1 MQSRKVERMAETVC
15 LGAILKDEDP
25 FVEEW
30 IAHHRLLGVD
40 HFYLYDNDPR
50 QPLNDILRLHR
61 DYVTVH
67 PWLVDHDDA
76 RYPGRTK
83 QLKAYQHCLAHGA
96 AKYDWV
102 TFIDGDE
109 FIILDEDKSLKA
121 FLADFREYD
130 LIALNWHVFGHN
142 GHYDNPPGLVI
153 ESLTR
158 RMQEPRAITKSLS
171 RPNAIASLDV
181 HLFRLKQ
188 GRKRVDAN
196 KNAYR
201 EALYPGK
208 TRRAHINHYQCRS
221 FTHWM
226 GKVERGEVGAF
237 PDDPDNA
244 WRFSDEGCLRQFVMQ
259 IASNKN
265 ECIDTSALRYAEP
278 IKGYLSALRNGR
290 DVDKCGLDVA
300 VEQFAASAP
309 SAENPAD
316 AKSGAASSQQVS
328 PGAAHALPTSIVTV
342 VGRQLTRFR
351 NRLRSAVPLRLLPR
365 SRRDAIVAAKEASKE
380 GDWARA
386 ETLWQALLDEG
397 QRPPATVYRH
407 LVRACRHR
415 GNFGKAEDVV
425 RQGLLR
431 HPEHVGLNV
440 DLAEI
445 AIAKRDWRQASRSAD
460 TVLQMLNLEPKHVSD
475 RHILVAFEALLGN
488 REYARTFAA
497 LETVKRRGRASK
509 SLLAIEGFAYL
520 RASRTEEAR
529 RHWDQYWH
537 RAQCDRDFAAERH
550 TTRTFFDPQNQAQ
563 FPALAPTSNA
573 AGNERICVYTALFG
587 GYDELRPPAYKPP
600 GLDFICFSDRPL
612 AAPGWDV
619 RLVDLPIGSPAMKN
633 RRLKILPYEKLS
645 EYDFSLYLDSNVVLL
660 GDPSHLYWRWLRGQP
675 FVAWRHP
682 QRSSAF
688 DELEVLLASS
698 RADPSGIIDQY
709 VLFAE
714 QGVPDYLPMIEASF
728 LWRDHRDT
736 QVRMLME
743 RLWDHLTSHQSWRD
757 QPGLA
762 YLMWKT
768 GIRPAVLPDHLGT
781 SRDNGYMRKFA
792 HKRFTADQ
800 ALSSSSCS
808 DKRLT
813 WVCRDKFSAVAST
826 LMRGYQLADIARQH
840 LDGKAEIEVVNEKRV
855 SEQRNAILVLT
866 KGFLKEATLDD
877 LAQLKQ
883 QGNIVCADYVDDPER
898 NSLHEAIDVYIAASI
913 RQYIHCSELYP
924 DKSVHLV
931 SHHADPRLSGMEGPK
946 SYCNIGYFG
955 EIVNARY
962 ASELQ
967 GKIDFC
973 LVNTKFADSGW
984 IPRLGH
990 CNVHYAVRNRRPID
1004 GLKPFLKGFTAAHC
1018 HSNIIVPK
1026 LEGDAIYYLSADYP
1040 YLLEDE
1046 SFQSVLEMIARVKAS
1061 FGSEEWHRGLEIME
1075 SVRRRSSP
1083 EQIGSE
1089 LEMLITRFG

>member
-1 MQSRKVERMAETVC
+1 MRSGEIVC
-15 LGAILKDEDP
+15 LAAILKEEDP

-30 IAHHRLLGVD
+30 IAHHRLLGID

-50 QPLNDILRLHR
+50 QPLRDILSLHR
-61 DYVTVH
+61 DYVTIR

-83 QLKAYQHCLAHGA
+83 QLKAYQHCLDHDA
-96 AKYDWV
+96 AKYDWI

-109 FIILDEDKSLKA
+109 FIILDQDGDLKA
-121 FLADFREYD
+121 FLADFRDYD

-171 RPNAIASLDV
+171 RPDAIASLDV
-181 HLFRLKQ
+181 HLCRLKK
-188 GRKRVDAN
+188 GRRRVDAN

-226 GKVERGEVGAF
+226 GKVQRGEVGAF
-237 PDDPDNA
+237 PDDVANA
-244 WRFSDEGCLRQFVMQ
+244 WRFSQEGCLRQFVMH
-259 IASNKN
+259 IAASKN
-265 ECIDTSALRYAEP
+265 ECIDASALRYAEP
-278 IKGYLSALRNGR
+278 IKAYLGALGNGPAVDMRELGVAIEPFAPSLASAEKAWNGECDAPSPQEGVQVPAKFLPSSAATELRQPLKRFRDRLWSAIALRR
-290 DVDKCGLDVA
+290 
-300 VEQFAASAP
+300 
-309 SAENPAD
+309 
-316 AKSGAASSQQVS
+316 SS
-328 PGAAHALPTSIVTV
+328 
-342 VGRQLTRFR
+342 
-351 NRLRSAVPLRLLPR
+351 R
-365 SRRDAIVAAKEASKE
+365 SRRDAMVAAIDASKAC
-380 GDWARA
+380 DWARA
-386 ETLWQALLDEG
+386 EILWQAWLDAEPH
-397 QRPPATVYRH
+397 RAPATAYRH

-415 GNFGKAEDVV
+415 GNFGKAEEVV

-431 HPEHVGLNV
+431 HSNHVGLSV

-445 AIAKRDWRQASRSAD
+445 AIAKRDWPQASRCAD
-460 TVLQMLNLEPKHVSD
+460 IIFRMLDLTPSRVAD

-488 REYARTFAA
+488 REFARTFAA
-497 LETVKRRGRASK
+497 LETVKQQGRASK
-509 SLLAIEGFAYL
+509 PLLAIEGFAYL
-520 RASRTEEAR
+520 RASRIEEAR
-529 RHWDQYWH
+529 HHWDRYWQ
-537 RAQCDRDFAAERH
+537 RAQCDGDFAAQRH
-550 TTRTFFDPQNQAQ
+550 TTRSFLDPQNQAH
-563 FPALAPTSNA
+563 FPAFAPTGNVAS
-573 AGNERICVYTALFG
+573 NERICVYTALFD

-600 GLDFICFSDRPL
+600 GVDFICFSDQPL
-612 AAPGWDV
+612 AAAGWEV
-619 RLVDLPIGSPAMKN
+619 RLVDLPSDAPAMKN
-633 RRLKILPYEKLS
+633 RQLKILPYEKLS
-645 EYDFSLYLDSNVVLL
+645 EYDCSLYLDSNVVLL
-660 GDPSHLYWRWLRGQP
+660 GDPSHLYRRWLRGQP

-698 RADPSGIIDQY
+698 RAHPCGIIDQY
-709 VLFAE
+709 LLFTE
-714 QGVPDYLPMIEASF
+714 QSVPDYLPMIEASF
-728 LWRDHRDT
+728 IWRDHRDT
-736 QVRMLME
+736 QVRRLME

-768 GIRPAVLPDHLGT
+768 GILPAVLPDRLGT
-781 SRDNGYMRKFA
+781 SRDNEYTRKFA
-792 HKRFTADQ
+792 HKRSPANQ
-800 ALSSSSCS
+800 APSTPVRST
-808 DKRLT
+808 KRLT

-826 LMRGYQLADIARQH
+826 LMRGHQLADIARRH
-840 LDGKAEIEVVNEKRV
+840 LDGKAQIEVVNETGV
-855 SEQRNAILVLT
+855 VEQRNAILILT
-866 KGFLKEATLDD
+866 KGFLKEATLDE

-883 QGNIVCADYVDDPER
+883 QGNVVCADYVDDPER
-898 NSLHEAIDVYIAASI
+898 EDLHAAIDVYLAASI
-913 RQYIHCSELYP
+913 RQYIRCSELCP
-924 DKSVHLV
+924 NASVHLV
-931 SHHADPRLSGMEGPK
+931 SHHADPRLGGIEGPK
-946 SYCNIGYFG
+946 GYCSIGYFG

-973 LVNTKFADSGW
+973 LVNTKFAEAGW

-1018 HSNIIVPK
+1018 RANIIVPK
-1026 LEGDAIYYLSADYP
+1026 AEGDAIYYLSSDYP

-1046 SFQSVLEMIARVKAS
+1046 SLQSVLDMIARVKAS
-1061 FGSEEWHRGLEIME
+1061 FGSDEWHRGLEIME

-1083 EQIGSE
+1083 EQVGNE
-1089 LEMLITRFG
+1089 LEMLLSRFG

>member
-1 MQSRKVERMAETVC
+1 MRSRKTERAGETVC
-15 LGAILKDEDP
+15 LAAILKDEDP

-50 QPLNDILRLHR
+50 QPLSDLLASHR
-61 DYVTVH
+61 GYVTIR

-83 QLKAYQHCLAHGA
+83 QIKAYQHCLDHDAV
-96 AKYDWV
+96 KYDWV

-109 FIILDEDKSLKA
+109 FIILDEDANLKA

-158 RMQEPRAITKSLS
+158 RMREPRAITKSLS
-171 RPNAIASLDV
+171 RPGAIASLDV
-181 HLFRLKQ
+181 HLCRLKK
-188 GRKRVDAN
+188 GGKRVDAN

-201 EALYPGK
+201 EPLYPGK

-237 PDDPDNA
+237 PEDPESA
-244 WRFSDEGCLRQFVMQ
+244 WRFSHEGCLRQFVMQ

-278 IKGYLSALRNGR
+278 IKAYLAALRNEG
-290 DVDKCGLDVA
+290 DVDEHGGRVA
-300 VEQFAASAP
+300 LEKFPLSAP
-309 SAENPAD
+309 SAQRPAD
-316 AKSGAASSQQVS
+316 AESKTASSPHFVPS
-328 PGAAHALPTSIVTV
+328 SIVTV
-342 VGRQLTRFR
+342 VRQQLTRFR
-351 NRLRSAVPLRLLPR
+351 HRLRSAISLRPSSR
-365 SRRDAIVAAKEASKE
+365 SRRDAVIVAREASKQC
-380 GDWARA
+380 DWTRA
-386 ETLWQALLDEG
+386 EMLWQALLDEWQ
-397 QRPPATVYRH
+397 QRAPATAYRH

-415 GNFGKAEDVV
+415 GNFGKAEEVV

-431 HPEHVGLNV
+431 HPKHVGLNV

-445 AIAKRDWRQASRSAD
+445 AIARRDWREASRCAD
-460 TVLQMLNLEPKHVSD
+460 TIFQMLESTPRQVRD
-475 RHILVAFEALLGN
+475 GHILVAFEALLGN

-497 LETVKRRGRASK
+497 LDTVKQRGRASK
-509 SLLAIEGFAYL
+509 PLSAIEGFAYL
-520 RASRTEEAR
+520 RASRMEEAR
-529 RHWDQYWH
+529 RHWDQYWQ
-537 RAQCDRDFAAERH
+537 RAQSDRDFAAERH
-550 TTRTFFDPQNQAQ
+550 TTRQFFDPQNQAH
-563 FPALAPTSNA
+563 FPALAATRKA
-573 AGNERICVYTALFG
+573 TDERICVFTALFD

-600 GLDFICFSDRPL
+600 GVDFICFSDRPL
-612 AAPGWDV
+612 AAVGWDV
-619 RLVDLPIGSPAMKN
+619 RLVDLRGSPAMKN
-633 RRLKILPYEKLS
+633 RRLKILPYERLA
-645 EYDFSLYLDSNVVLL
+645 EYDCSLYLDSNVVLL
-660 GDPSHLYWRWLRGQP
+660 GDPSHLYRRWLRGQP

-698 RADPSGIIDQY
+698 RAAPSGIIDQY
-709 VLFAE
+709 VFFAE
-714 QGVPDYLPMIEASF
+714 QGVPGYLPMIEANF
-728 LWRDHRDT
+728 LWRDHRDA
-736 QVRMLME
+736 QVRTLME

-768 GIRPAVLPDHLGT
+768 GILPAVLPDHLGT
-781 SRDNGYMRKFA
+781 SRDNEYTRKFA
-792 HKRFTADQ
+792 HKKSAANQ
-800 ALSSSSCS
+800 APSTPGSSS
-808 DKRLT
+808 KRLT

-826 LMRGYQLADIARQH
+826 LMRGHQLADIARQQ
-840 LDGKAEIEVVNEKRV
+840 LEGKAEFEVVNETRV
-855 SEQRNAILVLT
+855 AEQRNAILILT
-866 KGFLKEATLDD
+866 KGFLKEATLDG

-898 NSLHEAIDVYIAASI
+898 DDLHEAIDVYIAASI
-913 RQYIHCSELYP
+913 RQYIHCTERYP
-924 DKSVHLV
+924 DKLVHLI
-931 SHHADPRLSGMEGPK
+931 SHHADPRLSGIEGPS

-973 LVNTKFADSGW
+973 LVNTKITDAGW

-1004 GLKPFLKGFTAAHC
+1004 GLKPFLKGFTAAHTR
-1018 HSNIIVPK
+1018 SNIIVPK
-1026 LEGDAIYYLSADYP
+1026 AEGDAIYYLSSDYP

-1046 SFQSVLEMIARVKAS
+1046 SLQSVLDMIDRVKAS
-1061 FGSEEWHRGLEIME
+1061 FASDEWHRGLEIMA

-1089 LEMLITRFG
+1089 LATLLTRFG